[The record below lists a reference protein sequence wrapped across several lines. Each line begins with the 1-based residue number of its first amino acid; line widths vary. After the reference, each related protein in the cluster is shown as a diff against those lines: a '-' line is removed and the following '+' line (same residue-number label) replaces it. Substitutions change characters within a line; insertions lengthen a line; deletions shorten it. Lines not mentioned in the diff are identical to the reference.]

1 MAERPKRILR
11 QPKRF
16 VDEYC
21 IPFSKR
27 RKKPVKDNKL
37 YEIELKEVDR
47 ERNLVRIHYKGYS
60 DKFDRWQPYGSK
72 DEYFPFIRKE
82 KMLELSDDSLDE
94 RAEYFTQKL
103 YREIKRKL
111 YSSKR
116 DDPVVRVE
124 VDAAEDVFTKVLGSL
139 VDGFMER
146 DRLVYNLE
154 LNRLLDGVLG

>member
-1 MAERPKRILR
+1 
-11 QPKRF
+11 
-16 VDEYC
+16 
-21 IPFSKR
+21 
-27 RKKPVKDNKL
+27 
-37 YEIELKEVDR
+37 
-47 ERNLVRIHYKGYS
+47 
-60 DKFDRWQPYGSK
+60 
-72 DEYFPFIRKE
+72 
-82 KMLELSDDSLDE
+82 MLELSDDSLDE

-154 LNRLLDGVLG
+154 LNRLLDGILG